1 MTDRFRLSPETNA
14 IVRRLEGLQVGETV
28 NYQELSGMVGG
39 DIQTKKRH
47 HLHSAQRFLLGQR
60 QMVFGAIRDQGVKR
74 LSDTE
79 IVMDGRGY
87 VEKIKRASRKGARTL
102 GCVADYERMP
112 EDMKL
117 QHNTALSV
125 LGAVSMF
132 TKPAGVKK
140 ISEHVAAVNSRL
152 LVDQTLELFK

>member
-14 IVRRLEGLQVGETV
+14 VVKRLEGLQFGETV
-28 NYQELSGMVGG
+28 TYEELSHMVGG
-39 DIQTKKRH
+39 DIQSKKRH
-47 HLHSAQRFLLGQR
+47 HLASAQRLLLMQR
-60 QMVFGAIRDQGVKR
+60 QMVFGVIRDQGVKR
-74 LSDTE
+74 LSDSE
-79 IVMDGRGY
+79 IVLDGRGY
-87 VEKIKRASRKGARTL
+87 VDKIKRASRKGARTL

-112 EDMKL
+112 ADMKL

-132 TKPAGVKK
+132 TKPTGVKK
-140 ISEHVAAVNSRL
+140 IAERVTAVNSRL